1 MINITITERLK
12 LKSLK
17 RYVSGETMK
26 FFVIGFGQCGGKIL
40 DLFLENEKMR
50 GSGITI
56 KALAVNTARTD
67 LMGLRHVPMRDR
79 ILIGQTVVKGHGV
92 GTDNKLGAR
101 IAQDEIETILSAVD
115 ERGTHEIDAF
125 LIIAGLGGGTGS
137 GGAPVLAKYLSEMY
151 SEPVYVVGILPAP
164 EEGKLYSL
172 NAARSMVSLLKYTDN
187 LILVDNGAWKYEGL
201 SLKESFAKINEEI
214 VKRLAVLARAGEPV
228 EEGLVGEMVIDSA
241 EVINT
246 LKGGGISA
254 IGYATSLAEEK
265 KKSKLKLPFLK
276 KREEEPNL
284 MEDDKATKIASLV
297 RRAALGRLTIP
308 CNIRSAER
316 ALILVAGPPEHLDR
330 KGLEKA
336 KIWLEG
342 QIAGVEVR
350 AGDYPTRRT
359 KYVASLVVLANVTD
373 IPRVKQLQ
381 RLAVE
386 AKEEIEELEKERI
399 EKTLAIFDED
409 IEPLV

>member
-1 MINITITERLK
+1 MR
-12 LKSLK
+12 
-17 RYVSGETMK
+17 
-26 FFVIGFGQCGGKIL
+26 FFIIGFGQAGGKIL
-40 DLFLENEKMR
+40 DLFIENEKRR
-50 GSGITI
+50 GSNIRMRW
-56 KALAVNTARTD
+56 LAVNTARTD
-67 LMGLRHVPMRDR
+67 LMGLKHVPIQDR

-92 GTDNKLGAR
+92 GTDNKLGAK
-101 IAQDEIETILSAVD
+101 IAQDEIETILNAID
-115 ERGTHEIDAF
+115 ERGTHDMDAF

-151 SEPVYVVGILPAP
+151 SEPVYALGILPAP

-172 NAARSMVSLLKYTDN
+172 NAARSMVSILKYVDN
-187 LILVDNGAWKYEGL
+187 LILVDNGAWKFEGL

-214 VKRLAVLARAGEPV
+214 VRRLAILSRAGEPV
-228 EEGLVGEMVIDSA
+228 EEDVVGEMVVDSS

-246 LKGGGISA
+246 LRGGGIST
-254 IGYATSLAEEK
+254 IGYATTLAESSK
-265 KKSKLKLPFLK
+265 KKKGWFLFK
-276 KREEEPNL
+276 KKEEEELEAIEN
-284 MEDDKATKIASLV
+284 DKPMKIATLV

-336 KIWLEG
+336 KLWLEE

-359 KYVASLVVLANVTD
+359 KYVAALVVLANVTD
-373 IPRVKQLQ
+373 VPRVKELQ
-381 RLAVE
+381 RLAAE
-386 AKEEIEELEKERI
+386 AKEEVESAEKIRMA
-399 EKTLAIFDED
+399 KTLELFDED
-409 IEPLV
+409 IEPLI

>member
-1 MINITITERLK
+1 
-12 LKSLK
+12 
-17 RYVSGETMK
+17 MK

-50 GSGITI
+50 GSGVTI
-56 KALAVNTARTD
+56 KTLAVNTARTD
-67 LMGLRHVPMRDR
+67 LMGLKHVPMKDR
-79 ILIGQTVVKGHGV
+79 ILIGQTLVKGHGV
-92 GTDNKLGAR
+92 GTDNKLGAK
-101 IAQDEIETILSAVD
+101 IAQEEIETILSAID

-151 SEPVYVVGILPAP
+151 SEPVYVVGVLPAP

-172 NAARSMVSLLKYTDN
+172 NAARSMISLLKYADN

-214 VKRLAVLARAGEPV
+214 VKRLAILARAGEPV
-228 EEGLVGEMVIDSA
+228 EEGMVGEMVIDSS

-246 LKGGGISA
+246 LRGGGIST
-254 IGYATSLAEEK
+254 IGYATTLAEEK
-265 KKSKLKLPFLK
+265 KQSKLRLPFFK
-276 KREEEPNL
+276 KKKEEEPQTI

-308 CNIRSAER
+308 CDIRSAER
-316 ALILVAGPPEHLDR
+316 ALVLVAGPPEHLDR

-336 KIWLEG
+336 KLWLEE

-359 KYVASLVVLANVTD
+359 KYVAALVVLANVTD
-373 IPRVKQLQ
+373 VPRVKQLQ
-381 RLAVE
+381 RLAAE
-386 AKEEIEELEKERI
+386 AKEEIEEAEKERI

-409 IEPLV
+409 IEPLI